1 MDRVGFTEQTAATL
15 ERVPRLWNYIAYGMG
30 DFLGGGSFNL
40 IGTMYLF
47 FMTSVMGMAPVFAG
61 LLVFLGKLWGAIFD
75 PLMGYLSD
83 RTRSRHGRRRIFFL
97 YGMLPVLIFFS
108 ALWIPSPFHGQW
120 GMFFWYLVLFLL
132 FSTTY
137 TMIMVPYVALN
148 AEISLDYK
156 VRARF
161 TGFKQISAGF
171 SSAVCLIAAKPII
184 ELFPQE
190 QTGYAVMGLAYGL
203 FFALPWLAIFY
214 GTWELP
220 RKLDEVKRQSF
231 GEILANFYSVF
242 KNRSFRIHVGIFVS
256 AFAGMDF
263 VMALFLFYLTYYAG
277 REDLFPFLM
286 IFFVAAQAVSLP
298 VYIKI
303 GNVYSKGRALFVGT
317 VVWLTGLLVVLT
329 VSPDRLSLPLLV
341 LGTILLGSG
350 ICGGTTMPW
359 VMLPSIADVDE
370 LITGQKRAGTYAGMM
385 TLFRKI
391 VSASVIF
398 ITGAVLSAIGF
409 VEGAASQPPQTV
421 AFLRILFF
429 AAPFIAVSIALFMSL
444 KFKITP
450 QNHQMLRNE
459 IDRLEKGGDREEC
472 DAETRRICEMV
483 TGIPYRDLYRS

>member
-1 MDRVGFTEQTAATL
+1 
-15 ERVPRLWNYIAYGMG
+15 MG

-47 FMTSVMGMAPVFAG
+47 FMTGVMGMAPVYAG

-75 PLMGYLSD
+75 PIMGYISD
-83 RTRSRHGRRRIFFL
+83 HTRSRFGRRRIFFL
-97 YGMLPVLIFFS
+97 YGMVPVFVFFS
-108 ALWIPSPFHGQW
+108 ALWIPSPFQGQG

-137 TMIMVPYVALN
+137 TMVMVPYVALN

-184 ELFPQE
+184 ELFPPE
-190 QTGYAVMGLAYGL
+190 QIRTGYAVMGLTYGL
-203 FFALPWLAIFY
+203 FFALPWLAIFF

-231 GEILANFYSVF
+231 VEILGEFYSVF
-242 KNRSFRIHVGIFVS
+242 KNRAFRIHIGIFTS

-263 VMALFLFYLTYYAG
+263 VMALFLFYLTYYLG

-298 VYIKI
+298 AYIKI

-317 VVWLTGLLVVLT
+317 VIWLTGLLVVLT
-329 VSPDRLSLPLLV
+329 VSPDRLSLPV
-341 LGTILLGSG
+341 LITGTILLGSG

-370 LITGQKRAGTYAGMM
+370 LITAQKRAGTYAGMM

-391 VSASVIF
+391 VSASVLF
-398 ITGAVLSAIGF
+398 LTGIILSAIGF
-409 VEGAASQPPQTV
+409 DSEAASQAPQTV
-421 AFLRILFF
+421 AYLRLLFF
-429 AAPFIAVSIALFMSL
+429 GAPFIAVTIALFMSL

-450 QNHQMLRNE
+450 QSHSLLRKE
-459 IDRLEKGGDREEC
+459 IERLEDGGKREHS
-472 DAETRRICEMV
+472 DAETRRVCELI
-483 TGIPYRDLYRS
+483 TGLPYEELYPR

>member
-1 MDRVGFTEQTAATL
+1 
-15 ERVPRLWNYIAYGMG
+15 
-30 DFLGGGSFNL
+30 
-40 IGTMYLF
+40 
-47 FMTSVMGMAPVFAG
+47 
-61 LLVFLGKLWGAIFD
+61 
-75 PLMGYLSD
+75 
-83 RTRSRHGRRRIFFL
+83 
-97 YGMLPVLIFFS
+97 
-108 ALWIPSPFHGQW
+108 
-120 GMFFWYLVLFLL
+120 MFFWYLVLFLF

-137 TMIMVPYVALN
+137 TMVMVPYVALN

-156 VRARF
+156 IRARF

-184 ELFPQE
+184 ELFPPE
-190 QTGYAVMGLAYGL
+190 QIRTGYAVMGLAYGL

-231 GEILANFYSVF
+231 GQVMANFYSVF

-263 VMALFLFYLTYYAG
+263 VMALFLFYLTYYVG
-277 REDLFPFLM
+277 REELFPFLM
-286 IFFVAAQAVSLP
+286 IFFVAAQALSLP

-303 GNVYSKGRALFVGT
+303 GNVYSKGKALFVGT
-317 VVWLTGLLVVLT
+317 VIWLIGLLVVLT
-329 VSPDRLSLPLLV
+329 VSPDRLSLPILI

-370 LITGQKRAGTYAGMM
+370 LITAQKRAGTYAGMM

-398 ITGAVLSAIGF
+398 STGAFLSAIGF
-409 VEGAASQPPQTV
+409 VSGAETQAPQTV
-421 AFLRILFF
+421 AYMRLLFF
-429 AAPFIAVSIALFMSL
+429 AAPFVTVTIALFMSL

-450 QNHQMLRNE
+450 RSHSLLRSE
-459 IDRLEKGGDREEC
+459 IDRLEEGGDREAC
-472 DAETRRICEMV
+472 DPETRRVCELVSGM
-483 TGIPYRDLYRS
+483 PYRDLYRS